1 MLLNNENINTK
12 LKLSVAKHKKLHQAY
27 TLMLNVPTNIN
38 IIKKY
43 INSNNHEIRNLT
55 NDAMMAAASG
65 MIWLQS
71 TYDLNIMKMTEGK
84 LVSKHS
90 KNYQSVDKPIFS
102 ESLYFE
108 DLLQISRAAMEIGLY
123 AIAIKFY
130 IASLI
135 SHQQNKCTF
144 KRIDNS
150 CRPYQ
155 FDSLETWY
163 LAKHD
168 YSLLNQTASA
178 DSEFDSAERFPFRI
192 KKGQHDSLRQHCS
205 FYRV

>member
-1 MLLNNENINTK
+1 MLLNSKNINTK
-12 LKLSVAKHKKLHQAY
+12 MNLYADNHKKLREAY
-27 TLMLNVPTNIN
+27 TLLVSVPKNIN
-38 IIKKY
+38 ILKKH
-43 INSNNHEIRNLT
+43 INNNNHEIHNLT

-65 MIWLQS
+65 IIWLQS

-84 LVSKHS
+84 LMSKHA
-90 KNYQSVDKPIFS
+90 KKYQSVDKPIIS

-123 AIAIKFY
+123 AVAIKFF

-135 SHQQNKCTF
+135 SHQENKCTF

-155 FDSLETWY
+155 FDSLENWY

-168 YSLLNQTASA
+168 YSLLNQTAA
-178 DSEFDSAERFPFRI
+178 AHSEFDSAERFPFRI
-192 KKGQHDSLRQHCS
+192 KKG
-205 FYRV
+205 